1 MRKRIAIIALCLM
14 LLLIAI
20 SLGWLVASYQNE
32 PETDLKGLVYIVY
45 LSCAIYMV
53 PSEVVFGLNL
63 IGIILR
69 KRSIAS
75 IFNCLFMLWSAL
87 IFLYIIDAYFST
99 KTFITKIIDDSMF
112 IGLFIGLLVSYFIF
126 VVVYWSLDYV
136 RIHKPHQKEQE

>member
-1 MRKRIAIIALCLM
+1 ME
-14 LLLIAI
+14 
-20 SLGWLVASYQNE
+20 SFQGE
-32 PETDLKGLVYIVY
+32 
-45 LSCAIYMV
+45 YM
-53 PSEVVFGLNL
+53 
-63 IGIILR
+63 R